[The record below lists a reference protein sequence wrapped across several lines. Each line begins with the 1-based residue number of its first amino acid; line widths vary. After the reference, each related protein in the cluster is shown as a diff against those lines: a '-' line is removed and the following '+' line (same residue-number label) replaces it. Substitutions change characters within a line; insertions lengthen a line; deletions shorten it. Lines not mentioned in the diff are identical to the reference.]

1 MVVCRKYQ
9 IIQLRLSVN
18 IRQEAGLMSDKQY
31 PEVQIVLPVHNEE
44 KCIEAVVREIYDEI
58 SARVPV
64 EFIICEDGSKDKTKE
79 ILQKLSHEIPMKL
92 VMSYARKGYSQAI
105 IDGFKEVT
113 ADYVLVIDS
122 DGVYSPKD
130 FWKFYEQK
138 ENYDIIIGWRKLRMD
153 TTLRRLLSWGFKQV
167 YQTLLYVPVHDPSC
181 GFLLVKK
188 NVIKAVLNDLG
199 ILNQGFEW
207 EFVARV
213 YGKGFNIKEIPVKHK
228 ERLAGTTKVYQMRNL
243 TGIAISHVS
252 GLFQIRRQMKNA
264 KQG

>member
-1 MVVCRKYQ
+1 M
-9 IIQLRLSVN
+9 SVN
-18 IRQEAGLMSDKQY
+18 IRQEAKLMSEKQN

-64 EFIICEDGSKDKTKE
+64 EFIICEDGSEDKTKE

-92 VMSYARKGYSQAI
+92 LMSDARKGYSQAI
-105 IDGFKEVT
+105 IDGLKQVT
-113 ADYVLVIDS
+113 ADYVLVLDS

-138 ENYDIIIGWRKLRMD
+138 ENYDIIIGWRKPRSD
-153 TTLRRLLSWGFKQV
+153 NTLRRLLSWGFKQV
-167 YQTLLYVPVHDPSC
+167 YRTLLHVPVHDPSC
-181 GFLLVKK
+181 SFFLVRKD
-188 NVIKAVLNDLG
+188 VIKAVLNDMG
-199 ILNQGFEW
+199 IFKQGFEW

-213 YGKGFNIKEIPVKHK
+213 YGKGFDIKEIPVKHK
-228 ERLAGTTKVYQMRNL
+228 ERVAGTTKVYHLNNL
-243 TGIAISHVS
+243 MGIANSHVS
-252 GLFQIRRQMKNA
+252 GLFEIRRQIKNA